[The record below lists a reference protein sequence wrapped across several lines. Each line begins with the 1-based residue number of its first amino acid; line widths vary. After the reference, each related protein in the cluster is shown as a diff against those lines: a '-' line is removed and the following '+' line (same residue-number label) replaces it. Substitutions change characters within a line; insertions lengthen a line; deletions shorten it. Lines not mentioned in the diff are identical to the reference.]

1 MVNFVEC
8 IKVNYKS
15 LRDEK
20 FYDVQLNIKDSNN
33 ILESLEKYTSVEILD
48 GDNKYDSE
56 KYGKQEAKKGTK
68 FKVERCF
75 FIKKI

>member
-1 MVNFVEC
+1 MLVNFVEC
-8 IKVNYKS
+8 INVNYKS
-15 LRDEK
+15 IREEK

-56 KYGKQEAKKGTK
+56 KYGKQKARKGTK

-75 FIKKI
+75 FI